1 MELTCLDFRLSCSR
15 WNGLPLKRLALVSLL
30 FLTFFT
36 WIGNKKKY
44 KLIARE
50 INDRLIDWLT
60 DSVGWSSIKIWE
72 LCIKRRSLY
81 WPFHSQGLFSY
92 SPFCLQTILTMSVP
106 RFGIGSTNKPPT
118 DIFLYY
124 HDLSARYC
132 TDIVRRNSV
141 TITHGR
147 YRVKLLT
154 FRLLANPKP
163 RRERKWHVLKRTLT
177 VLNTTVTL

>member
-60 DSVGWSSIKIWE
+60 DSVGWSSNQNLITMCNNININPFIPKVSSVILLSVFRQFLRCQFRDLVLDQLINPQLIFFYTIMTCLLDIALILWGE
-72 LCIKRRSLY
+72 ILSRSLM
-81 WPFHSQGLFSY
+81 G
-92 SPFCLQTILTMSVP
+92 
-106 RFGIGSTNKPPT
+106 GIG
-118 DIFLYY
+118 
-124 HDLSARYC
+124 
-132 TDIVRRNSV
+132 
-141 TITHGR
+141 
-147 YRVKLLT
+147 
-154 FRLLANPKP
+154 
-163 RRERKWHVLKRTLT
+163 
-177 VLNTTVTL
+177 LNC